1 MYSSDTPVFNVH
13 SAAGLQTKVW
23 FEIMFY
29 LCRRGQ
35 ENLPE
40 MNKSTFAV
48 ATEGERC
55 YVHQVVD
62 EMDKHHRENSDDSVT
77 EGRVYDIPGIFLEN
91 KCKNTAI

>member
-1 MYSSDTPVFNVH
+1 
-13 SAAGLQTKVW
+13 
-23 FEIMFY
+23 MFY

-35 ENLPE
+35 ENLRE